1 MRRQMPEEGGV
12 RARQAKLNRAVIQ
25 LTNAFDRV
33 RELQTVEI
41 GEVPAINVMPRMIA
55 VQYALEGENHVIRV
69 ELTGWGKP
77 RGVLKCDIIA

>member
-33 RELQTVEI
+33 RELQTVEV
-41 GEVPAINVMPRMIA
+41 GEVSAVDVMPRMVA
-55 VQYALEGENHVIRV
+55 VKDALEGENHVIRV
-69 ELTGWGKP
+69 EFTGWRKP
-77 RGVLKCDIIA
+77 RGVLKGDIIA